1 MNVSYGTM
9 NRRNFILGLGTAA
22 TLSGAAS
29 VTGASISGTADASSN
44 FNVIAENNLTI
55 RRNDEDFTT
64 FGSEIDNGTS
74 VNYVNTSV
82 SYVGNG
88 TGEGSINDTI
98 GSGIEDVGGPRL
110 TVDDNEDS
118 SLEMALA
125 TKNDATIE
133 ANQNSTAGSS
143 ASPYS
148 DTNGTPPLRIINN
161 GGQDKTISAEYT
173 YGDDVP
179 SGSLT
184 ESDVAQLF
192 TFSVNDTTGNIT
204 EGQVSPGT
212 DNPASSGDVSTNQAT
227 IPSGEEATVDF
238 TINYSSALEDAI
250 ASAASGGSDYDF
262 KNNGFANIDLLTQV
276 SFGEVQ

>member
-1 MNVSYGTM
+1 M

-64 FGSEIDNGTS
+64 FGSEIANDTS
-74 VNYVNTSV
+74 DQYVNTTV

-88 TGEGSINDTI
+88 SDSEGTMNDTI

-110 TVDDNEDS
+110 TVNDQEDG
-118 SLEMALA
+118 SLSMALA
-125 TKNDATIE
+125 TQNDATIE
-133 ANQNSTAGSS
+133 ANQNSTEGTS

-148 DTNGTPPLRIINN
+148 DDNGTAPLRIVNN
-161 GGQDKTISAEYT
+161 GGSDKTVSASYS
-173 YGDDVP
+173 YGGSVGN
-179 SGSLT
+179 GSLT

-192 TFSVNDTTGNIT
+192 TFSINDTGGDIT
-204 EGQVSPGT
+204 NPGQVSPGT
-212 DNPASSGDVSTNQAT
+212 GNAGSSGDVSGNQAT

-238 TINYSSALEDAI
+238 TINYNSALEEAI
-250 ASAASGGSDYDF
+250 ASAAGGSYDF
-262 KNNGFANIDLLTQV
+262 QTDGFENVDLLTQV
-276 SFGEVQ
+276 SFGEVE

>member
-1 MNVSYGTM
+1 M

-64 FGSEIDNGTS
+64 FGSEIANDTS
-74 VNYVNTSV
+74 DQYVNTTV
-82 SYVGNG
+82 DYVQS
-88 TGEGSINDTI
+88 GEGTINDTI
-98 GSGIEDVGGPRL
+98 GSGIENVSGPRL
-110 TVDDNEDS
+110 TVNDQENDGLS
-118 SLEMALA
+118 MALA
-125 TKNDATIE
+125 TQNENTIE
-133 ANQNSTAGSS
+133 ANTNGTSGNG
-143 ASPYS
+143 SPYTDS
-148 DTNGTPPLRIINN
+148 NGTPPLRIVNN
-161 GGQDKTISAEYT
+161 GGQDKQISAEYS
-173 YGDDVP
+173 YGGDVGN
-179 SGSLT
+179 GSLT
-184 ESDVAQLF
+184 QEDVAQLF
-192 TFSVNDTTGNIT
+192 TFSINQNAGTTIT
-204 EGQVSPGT
+204 NPGQVSPGT
-212 DNPASSGDVSTNQAT
+212 DAPGSSGDESTNGPYQAT

-262 KNNGFANIDLLTQV
+262 ENNGFANIDLLTQV